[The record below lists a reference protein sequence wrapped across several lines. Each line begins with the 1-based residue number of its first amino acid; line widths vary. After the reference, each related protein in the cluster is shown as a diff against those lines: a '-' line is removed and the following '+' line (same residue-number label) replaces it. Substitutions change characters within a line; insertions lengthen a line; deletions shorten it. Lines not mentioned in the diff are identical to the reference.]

1 MSMTTGGIGSLQPV
15 TAETRGKLPARF
27 KLGADTP
34 SNPYN
39 LEIAR
44 PAASARAMCTD
55 LGRFWENGIP
65 RSNPSNL
72 IAQRPAASGM
82 HTYEETRRSVRY

>member
-1 MSMTTGGIGSLQPV
+1 MSRSKGHRGIGSLQPV
-15 TAETRGKLPARF
+15 TAETRGELPARF

-44 PAASARAMCTD
+44 PAAS
-55 LGRFWENGIP
+55 GV
-65 RSNPSNL
+65 
-72 IAQRPAASGM
+72 
-82 HTYEETRRSVRY
+82 HTYEETRAV